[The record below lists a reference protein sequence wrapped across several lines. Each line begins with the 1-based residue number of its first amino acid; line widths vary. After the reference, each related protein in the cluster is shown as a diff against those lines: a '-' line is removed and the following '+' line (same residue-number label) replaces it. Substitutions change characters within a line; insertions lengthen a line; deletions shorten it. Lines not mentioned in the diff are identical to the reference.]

1 MRKGFI
7 ILLSFI
13 LNIYC
18 QRIEDIV
25 ECNDMKINQQELE
38 KMSIKGQE
46 DYVNKFFVF
55 FKWNLM

>member
-7 ILLSFI
+7 ILLIFI

-18 QRIEDIV
+18 QQIEEIV
-25 ECNDMKINQQELE
+25 ECNDIQINHQELE

-55 FKWNLM
+55 FK